1 MWRADFPYGV
11 GKCPHGGQG
20 GGHCVQKDE
29 EIYDYH
35 LRLKAIEYLQ
45 VRLTAAKRL
54 VPATAKGRWCSF
66 LGCSFSPVSAATT
79 PGSCTD
85 RGGLFLLRTLC

>member
-1 MWRADFPYGV
+1 MWRVDFPYGV

-54 VPATAKGRWCSF
+54 VPPPPRACLVF
-66 LGCSFSPVSAATT
+66 LSGARS
-79 PGSCTD
+79 
-85 RGGLFLLRTLC
+85 LRTLC

>member
-45 VRLTAAKRL
+45 VRSPLPNGLFR
-54 VPATAKGRWCSF
+54 PQQGCRWCCF
-66 LGCSFSPVSAATT
+66 VQC
-79 PGSCTD
+79 
-85 RGGLFLLRTLC
+85 LFLAVCADRR

>member
-45 VRLTAAKRL
+45 VRSPLPNGLFR
-54 VPATAKGRWCSF
+54 TAKGVF
-66 LGCSFSPVSAATT
+66 GVPFGCPLSANL
-79 PGSCTD
+79 D
-85 RGGLFLLRTLC
+85 

>member
-45 VRLTAAKRL
+45 V
-54 VPATAKGRWCSF
+54 
-66 LGCSFSPVSAATT
+66 
-79 PGSCTD
+79 
-85 RGGLFLLRTLC
+85 

>member
-45 VRLTAAKRL
+45 VR
-54 VPATAKGRWCSF
+54 
-66 LGCSFSPVSAATT
+66 SPL
-79 PGSCTD
+79 PN
-85 RGGLFLLRTLC
+85 GLFRHSQKGVFGVPFGCPLSANLY

>member
-54 VPATAKGRWCSF
+54 APATARLSLKKKGLF
-66 LGCSFSPVSAATT
+66 LAVSAATL

-85 RGGLFLLRTLC
+85 RR